1 MRSIQ
6 AFRELSGGPSR
17 GRGQAGCTER
27 MLARCVIMIGQ
38 QDGSN
43 SSNIAGTIYRFPI
56 TSPKMED
63 VIPPGTQRSFGSS
76 AFATTEW
83 HRRGQAGCAKR
94 FIIDLV
100 VLARCVNT
108 GSRF

>member
-6 AFRELSGGPSR
+6 AFRELSGGPSH
-17 GRGQAGCTER
+17 GRGQAGCAE
-27 MLARCVIMIGQ
+27 
-38 QDGSN
+38 
-43 SSNIAGTIYRFPI
+43 
-56 TSPKMED
+56 
-63 VIPPGTQRSFGSS
+63 
-76 AFATTEW
+76 
-83 HRRGQAGCAKR
+83 R